1 MAVRRKPATCTVTW
15 YRRRGGHRNYQEHQ
29 HEPQFPH
36 QMKPLNPHHYH
47 CSKTLSWRTF
57 TPPAPL
63 RLAARYD
70 VILAF
75 GDSVMEQFIASSSST
90 SRIRFGDKVALP
102 LLTHTVPALLDALEQ
117 SLGPHLHNHDDGDD
131 QNVALILNSALW
143 NVLSDEATIPS
154 STGPA
159 ASSSLSKDY
168 VNDAWDNH
176 VQALT
181 EFLTQVLQRYGS
193 GAPSSEASPPQRRN
207 RVTVYW
213 LLPTAVHIH
222 RVHVADSDA
231 MRQRAPQKI
240 NRTRYLSASRTRQLY
255 QRQKQVVQAILAR
268 QRPIHDETV
277 KAGFLI
283 DVFEAT
289 YLSADWTLPGD
300 GRHYR
305 PELNQRMLSWCL

>member
-1 MAVRRKPATCTVTW
+1 MVGNGTPTRTTVSSSNEASESTSLPFL
-15 YRRRGGHRNYQEHQ
+15 QD
-29 HEPQFPH
+29 FV
-36 QMKPLNPHHYH
+36 
-47 CSKTLSWRTF
+47 SWRIF

-63 RLAARYD
+63 RLAARCD

-75 GDSVMEQFIASSSST
+75 GDSVLEQFIASSSSSST
-90 SRIRFGDKVALP
+90 SRIRFGDKVALL

-159 ASSSLSKDY
+159 AASLSLSKDY
-168 VNDAWDNH
+168 VNDPWDNH

-193 GAPSSEASPPQRRN
+193 DAPSSEASPPQRQD

-231 MRQRAPQKI
+231 IRWAPQKI

-255 QRQKQVVQAILAR
+255 HRLKQVV
-268 QRPIHDETV
+268 H
-277 KAGFLI
+277 
-283 DVFEAT
+283 
-289 YLSADWTLPGD
+289 

-305 PELNQRMLSWCL
+305 PGLNQRMLSWCL